1 MRGTIRFCFIIML
14 LISGNRLQAQEQA
27 AFAPVGQKLVDQLLA
42 RHQPELLGLA
52 LHVVPPG
59 GTANV
64 IVAATIGRSKI
75 GQKSSC
81 TDMWE
86 LANSD
91 GAPALE
97 LKGGGGSMIKGALLN
112 ITAITP
118 LRDRSGATIGL
129 INMGLKF
136 NLGEESEAVQFAT
149 SVGQELAGEI
159 PSKLALFERTQ

>member
-1 MRGTIRFCFIIML
+1 MRRTIGFCFIVLL
-14 LISGNRLQAQEQA
+14 LICGNQLLAQDHA
-27 AFAPVGQKLVDQLLA
+27 SIAPLGQKLVDELVA
-42 RHQPELLGLA
+42 RHQPELLGVA

-59 GTANV
+59 GTDST
-64 IVAATIGRSKI
+64 IVAATFRIKI

-81 TDMWE
+81 TDLWE
-86 LANSD
+86 LANGS

-97 LKGGGGSMIKGALLN
+97 LKGGGGSMIKGALIG

-118 LRDRSGATIGL
+118 LRDGSGATIGL

-136 NLGEESEAVQFAT
+136 NLGKESEAIKFAM

-159 PSKLALFERTQ
+159 PSKLALFERAQ